1 MRRMQTWLLSA
12 ASLVLRGAAM
22 SVDEPWPEDMT
33 HQELRA
39 ILASTTLD
47 AQLQHAGP
55 DTNVCLP
62 SLPGSNGFLHDT
74 ILT

>member
-12 ASLVLRGAAM
+12 AWLVLRGAAM

-39 ILASTTLD
+39 ILASTTL
-47 AQLQHAGP
+47 G
-55 DTNVCLP
+55 DTQVPIRMCLP